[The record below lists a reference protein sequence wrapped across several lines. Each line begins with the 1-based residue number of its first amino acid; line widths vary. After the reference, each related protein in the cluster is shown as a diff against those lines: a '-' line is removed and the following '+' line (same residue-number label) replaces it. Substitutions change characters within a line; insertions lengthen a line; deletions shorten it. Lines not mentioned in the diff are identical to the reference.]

1 MDERQEDCW
10 ECGSE
15 NSRIFKIS
23 TARNTCGHIMECLDC
38 DFKDIY
44 LQHGDS
50 AVVLADY
57 SNGRRKTD
65 A

>member
-1 MDERQEDCW
+1 
-10 ECGSE
+10 
-15 NSRIFKIS
+15 
-23 TARNTCGHIMECLDC
+23 MECLDC